1 MYLSQY
7 VFMLNKIMSES
18 ESESEFTT
26 FDDQGLSQ
34 YKDVV
39 LPV

>member
-1 MYLSQY
+1 M
-7 VFMLNKIMSES
+7 IMIYEDADGYSERD
-18 ESESEFTT
+18 TT
-26 FDDQGLSQ
+26 PGGASQ